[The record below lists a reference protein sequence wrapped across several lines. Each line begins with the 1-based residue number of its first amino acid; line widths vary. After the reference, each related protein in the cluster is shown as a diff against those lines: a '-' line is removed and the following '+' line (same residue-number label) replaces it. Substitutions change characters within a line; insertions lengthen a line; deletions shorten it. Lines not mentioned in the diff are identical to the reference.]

1 MAEQKDDGGL
11 PQVWPFTLAAFIIVV
26 GLVWFQLGFAV
37 HDMGRSLWA
46 HYGVFWGCLLVGLI
60 LIIAGGIWNTVQGR
74 RRRMA
79 H

>member
-1 MAEQKDDGGL
+1 MAEQKDDEGL
-11 PQVWPFTLAAFIIVV
+11 PQVWPFTLGALLIVF

-37 HDMGRSLWA
+37 HDMGRSLWG
-46 HYGVFWGCLLVGLI
+46 HYSVFWALLIVGVVI
-60 LIIAGGIWNTVQGR
+60 IIAGGIWNTVQGR